1 MISVYYPLRSL
12 MIRHRP
18 PCVGYSVPQRFVCL
32 HGMQQS
38 IKLFVLF
45 FTIKIVY
52 SSIVGP
58 NHNLIAKQYIVV
70 HEE

>member
-1 MISVYYPLRSL
+1 MISVYYPLCGL

-18 PCVGYSVPQRFVCL
+18 LCVGYSIPQRFVCL
-32 HGMQQS
+32 HGIQQS

-45 FTIKIVY
+45 YTIKIFY
-52 SSIVGP
+52 SSIVGH
-58 NHNLIAKQYIVV
+58 NNNLIAKQYIIV